1 MIGLRTL
8 LRQEDAACV
17 IGENCSGDRLLQVK
31 LRRKTNTDPEKKEW
45 LILPLVRQKGA
56 AALDG
61 TVESEDS
68 AAPMTSLTET
78 LDQLSDADAPAPIQP
93 FGGGVGAATHV
104 SSTTRQGA
112 ASLSYGTTLVT
123 KGRQSSA
130 NLDGAP
136 LSPQSRLGRS
146 GSVNGRQRSG
156 GGTAL
161 SRASL
166 LFAACV
172 QASLSES
179 SSPIFDAARRVA
191 NAWATAAGIDARWN
205 DRGKSG
211 NTEDFN

>member
-112 ASLSYGTTLVT
+112 
-123 KGRQSSA
+123 
-130 NLDGAP
+130 P

-156 GGTAL
+156 RGTAL

-172 QASLSES
+172 QASLSAIQLTYFRCCS
-179 SSPIFDAARRVA
+179 
-191 NAWATAAGIDARWN
+191 
-205 DRGKSG
+205 
-211 NTEDFN
+211 